1 MRVSIR
7 VRGLHLVSDALLAM
21 AVTCMTCEVLE
32 KIQMDWR
39 TAEGQNRAAAWSLTR
54 ALSKR
59 LRQKVEGKLAKDSID
74 LLITGCEAQLSKIG
88 LRFMRNRAGL
98 SLKW

>member
-1 MRVSIR
+1 
-7 VRGLHLVSDALLAM
+7 M
-21 AVTCMTCEVLE
+21 AVTCMTCEALE

-39 TAEGQNRAAAWSLTR
+39 TAEGQNRAAAWSLSR
-54 ALSKR
+54 GLSKR
-59 LRQKVEGKLAKDSID
+59 LRQKVEGKLAKDSVD

-98 SLKW
+98 ALKW